1 MCSFGTLNVPYYLRK
16 KRLREKERERREKK
30 RERMRGRGK
39 GKRGK
44 GKELR
49 IYEFLNCYNSEYIR
63 CEAYLCVS

>member
-1 MCSFGTLNVPYYLRK
+1 MPYYLRK